1 MWLARSGYMAPE
13 YAIYGQFST
22 KSDVFSYGVLVLEI
36 VRGRKSI
43 GSRHGEKVEDLLSI
57 VSLSFLVTVSSFS
70 FVRIIGVENYLFL
83 HITTVQM
90 KSVTCI

>member
-36 VRGRKSI
+36 VSGRKSI
-43 GSRHGEKVEDLLSI
+43 GSGHGEKVEYLLSI
-57 VSLSFLVTVSSFS
+57 VSLSFLLTVSSLS
-70 FVRIIGVENYLFL
+70 FIRIIRLEIYLFL

-90 KSVTCI
+90 KSEK